1 MQHANLTNWK
11 LIFVR
16 HGEYSRNDDGRQQ
29 HLTEAGRAQAEAVGQ
44 WMKNI
49 CSITMIWHSHMA
61 RSAETA
67 QIVAGI
73 LSPRLPMQVGSMDAQ
88 RSQGYGLVSGVTENK
103 ASDEDTYQQLLGG
116 CEKTLAENC
125 TSYLAKS
132 LG

>member
-1 MQHANLTNWK
+1 MQHANLTNRK
-11 LIFVR
+11 LVFVR

-73 LSPRLPMQVGSMDAQ
+73 LSPRLPMHNS
-88 RSQGYGLVSGVTENK
+88 
-103 ASDEDTYQQLLGG
+103 QLLNEVGIDHLG
-116 CEKTLAENC
+116 KMKV
-125 TSYLAKS
+125 SIS
-132 LG
+132 LGFPLTNTLNFTCVSLCK